1 MNARHALHALRFY
14 LKCFIL
20 IENIKWPVKSG
31 LNSHTTHML
40 CRRVALLYSRQ
51 LQLFSS
57 KLHLC
62 VLGCT
67 RHTTPGTGNTNA
79 THAHFKLHAWPVS
92 AILNLTASIF
102 TIVLLVALLVTVL
115 GDSTVDCQNHNTT
128 SQSSFEF
135 WILFVLQNFCTGNCC
150 SVNRCNSAFASE
162 FSFKGFIILFFLLLE
177 DKISHVPTVVC

>member
-1 MNARHALHALRFY
+1 
-14 LKCFIL
+14 
-20 IENIKWPVKSG
+20 
-31 LNSHTTHML
+31 ML

-67 RHTTPGTGNTNA
+67 RYTTPGTGNTN
-79 THAHFKLHAWPVS
+79 TRHADFKLHALPVS

-128 SQSSFEF
+128 NPLNFEHC
-135 WILFVLQNFCTGNCC
+135 LCYRTFVLG
-150 SVNRCNSAFASE
+150 
-162 FSFKGFIILFFLLLE
+162 
-177 DKISHVPTVVC
+177 TVVV